1 MNPGSPR
8 LAVFLGVFA
17 LSLGAFAQNSSS
29 PQEGGVPRASEP
41 LRTNTRLV
49 VVDVVVTDGKGQPV
63 GDLKAE
69 DFTLLESGKT
79 QTISG
84 FSYQHSGGPSGT
96 AHTAQL
102 PPNVVSNAPQYKSNS
117 LNVVLFDAVN
127 GELPSQAYAKDQL
140 AKFFSTATLDRPV
153 AIFVL
158 ERQLKLLHDFTTDG
172 AALKSAIEKYSPPAK
187 TNVTES
193 FDSRRTVFTT
203 KGDYHT
209 DVLSTE
215 TTLNQL
221 NILAKMLAGYPG
233 RKNLIWLSESFPLN
247 LFPDSVLQAAMSAAD
262 VGGQTADGTGSHTAP
277 VRADPNSFDRMLQP
291 GDARDFAGMIKKV
304 ADALMNAQVAVY
316 PVDAAGVGR
325 NDRIA
330 SQQTMTDVASRTG
343 GKAFVNTN
351 NLSMSIGAGLD
362 DGSTYYTLSYYPE
375 NKKWDGQFR
384 PIEIKT
390 GRADVKLR
398 HRVGYYALDPE
409 KLRQEAS
416 DKVAENLSRMLE
428 FDAPA
433 ATAVLFQ
440 AGVVPPSDKTKNK
453 LLVNFAIDPH
463 SIAFERTGDGMEH
476 ARIVC
481 TVWAYGKN
489 KEKPNMSEA
498 DVTKADLKPDVYQQ
512 VMKQY
517 FPCSRTLELKP
528 GAYTLKLGVLDRT
541 TNLIGTTVTT
551 VTVQ

>member
-1 MNPGSPR
+1 MKPGSQR
-8 LAVFLGVFA
+8 LAGFLGM
-17 LSLGAFAQNSSS
+17 LLGALVVSLSAYAQ
-29 PQEGGVPRASEP
+29 QEGGVPRVSDP

-49 VVDVVVTDGKGQPV
+49 VVDVVVTDSQGRPV
-63 GDLKAE
+63 NDLKAE
-69 DFTLLESGKT
+69 DFTLQEAGKP
-79 QTISG
+79 QKISG
-84 FSYQHSGGPSGT
+84 FSFQHTGGTSAA
-96 AHTAQL
+96 AHTVQL

-127 GELPSQAYAKDQL
+127 GELTSQAYAKDQL

-153 AIFVL
+153 AVFAL
-158 ERQLKLLHDFTTDG
+158 ESQLKLLHDFTTDG
-172 AALKSAIEKYSPPAK
+172 AALKSVIDKYSPPAK

-193 FDSRRTVFTT
+193 FDSRRSVFTT

-209 DVLSTE
+209 DVRGIE
-215 TTLNQL
+215 TTLTQL

-233 RKNLIWLSESFPLN
+233 RKNLIWLSESFPVS

-277 VRADPNSFDRMLQP
+277 VRADPNTFDRMLQT
-291 GDARDFAGMIKKV
+291 GEATDFAGMIKKV
-304 ADALMNAQVAVY
+304 ADALMNAQIAVY

-325 NDRIA
+325 NERLA

-343 GKAFVNTN
+343 GKAFLNTN
-351 NLSMSIGAGLD
+351 NLTMSIGAGLD
-362 DGSTYYTLSYYPE
+362 DGATYYTLSYYPD
-375 NKKWDGQFR
+375 NKKWDGQFL

-390 GRADVKLR
+390 SRPDVKLR
-398 HRVGYYALDPE
+398 HRIGYYAMDPE
-409 KLRQEAS
+409 KLRKEDS
-416 DKVAENLSRMLE
+416 DKVGENLSRMLE

-440 AGVVPPSDKTKNK
+440 AGVVPPSAATKNK

-463 SIAFERTGDGMEH
+463 SIAFERNSDGLEH

-481 TVWAYGKN
+481 TVWAYGRN
-489 KEKPNMSEA
+489 KEKPEMSDA
-498 DVTKADLKPDVYQQ
+498 DTTKADLKPDVYAR

-528 GAYTLKLGVLDRT
+528 GLYTLKLGVLDRT

>member
-1 MNPGSPR
+1 M
-8 LAVFLGVFA
+8 LIGVLA
-17 LSLGAFAQNSSS
+17 LSLSAFAQNSSS
-29 PQEGGVPRASEP
+29 PQESGALRASEP

-49 VVDVVVTDGKGQPV
+49 TVDVVVTDSKGHAV

-69 DFTLLESGKT
+69 DFTLLESGKP

-84 FSYQHSGGPSGT
+84 FSYQHPGAASAT
-96 AHTAQL
+96 VRTVQL

-117 LNVVLFDAVN
+117 LNVVLFDVVN

-140 AKFFSTATLDRPV
+140 VKFFSTTATLDRPV

-172 AALKSAIEKYSPPAK
+172 AALKSALEKYSPPAK

-193 FDSRRTVFTT
+193 FDSRRTPFAT

-209 DVLSTE
+209 DVLSIE
-215 TTLNQL
+215 TTLNQM

-277 VRADPNSFDRMLQP
+277 VRADPNAFDRMLQP

-330 SQQTMTDVASRTG
+330 SQQTMTNVASRTG

-351 NLSMSIGAGLD
+351 NLTLSIGAGLD
-362 DGSTYYTLSYYPE
+362 DGSTYYTLSYYPS
-375 NKKWDGQFR
+375 NRNWDGQFR

-409 KLRQEAS
+409 KLRKEAS

-453 LLVNFAIDPH
+453 LLVNFAIDPN
-463 SIAFERTGDGMEH
+463 SIAFERTSDGMEH

-489 KEKPNMSEA
+489 KEKPSMSES
-498 DVTKADLKPDVYQQ
+498 DITKADLKPDVYQQ

-517 FPCSRTLELKP
+517 FPCSRTLELRP